1 MSAPSLKDRIGSL
14 LGDTTTADVTFV
26 VGAERERICAHSQV
40 MATASD
46 SFKAMFFGD
55 FNHERMVEIPD
66 ASPDGFRA
74 LMKYIYMDEMDI
86 SEDNVES
93 VIQLANKY
101 LLTGFLEE
109 CVEWLAR
116 NLTAASV
123 YRFLPLGELYK
134 AVGEV

>member
-1 MSAPSLKDRIGSL
+1 
-14 LGDTTTADVTFV
+14 
-26 VGAERERICAHSQV
+26 
-40 MATASD
+40 
-46 SFKAMFFGD
+46 
-55 FNHERMVEIPD
+55 
-66 ASPDGFRA
+66 
-74 LMKYIYMDEMDI
+74 MDEMDI